1 MRHMKRY
8 TLIAFATIA
17 LVACEKNPEE
27 VKTQTKDYTVSGLV
41 EKGPFVSGSTL
52 NLQPLSEEYTPVGTN
67 FHTDITDNDGSFNL
81 GKISLEA
88 PYSTLS
94 ANGYF
99 FNEVTGELSK
109 GTLSLN
115 AMVDLSKKSTVNVNL
130 LTHLKYYRI
139 QHLLGEGKSFKD
151 ADKQA
156 QEELLTAFG
165 LQAFNSGDVSQYSIT
180 AGTDQAAALIAISS
194 LVLVNRTEA
203 QLTEYLSNLS
213 KEFGDN
219 GVFSS
224 GTKAKIAADMTALD
238 SKLDLIQDNIV
249 KRYKDLGKN
258 VTVKELYSYFDWD
271 GDGVADYASRPSFE
285 VIGQK
290 RTTSGKVLTFTTNQD
305 WSVAE
310 KPDWVNIEPTSGK
323 ASSQPQTIIVKGDN
337 PDLNAIGQ
345 NFSFSIA
352 YGGNK
357 KDIELVYY
365 PTRNH
370 NDKRLMLLF
379 SAGFNS
385 LSAYLKD
392 DIESLC
398 GGYVPSSDSEDD
410 VLLVFSRLTAGGND
424 YTTPTKPV
432 LFKVYENDEGEIVRE
447 ALKEWSESTVASSKE
462 TMQSVFS
469 YISEHFPD
477 YGYGMVFSSHG
488 TGWLPAGYYANPQEF
503 GDDYATSTGSGFNV
517 STKSVGQDRGPDGSI
532 TEMELK
538 EFAKGITVHLNYLI
552 FDAAYMAGVEAA
564 YELRNKCDFFAASAA
579 EILAEGLNYDLLSYR
594 LLCSKQ
600 ADIKGVCED
609 YYGYYSKQ
617 SGQMQSATITLVDCS
632 KLSYLESVCHRVFES
647 NGPAFNIASENGIQ
661 SFNRMP
667 QRPFFYDMADVFRT
681 ALGESSSDYSDVSA
695 AIADCIIYKANT
707 PAFMGK
713 AISTFCGLSMF
724 IPSLGRDYIRNYYNT
739 NISWCKDTEY
749 LDVQDPMHNPQYL
762 ILQYG
767 TTTKSSYTI
776 SDLLTE
782 NPFVAGEEVSVNG
795 ETYVLESFDEY
806 NGAVGVK
813 MPKAESYI
821 VSYPA
826 GKVTGAGHVA
836 RVKTTIE
843 ADQTT
848 EQGLY
853 FYGAL
858 APYESFNV
866 QNPGIVQMKPC
877 VAVIRITPNEY
888 ITDFEIGP
896 VSDNEYF
903 AGTAS
908 YVPNE
913 SDKFYFSD
921 LNPNIEFESGASQMI
936 HIQNDC
942 KTDYRYIVTFPQT
955 LSQGLKIKYTIV
967 QQDPETGTVI
977 ATTVNEKN
985 TTQISQ
991 LKAGTMIALSLP
1003 NK

>member
-1 MRHMKRY
+1 MKRI
-8 TLIAFATIA
+8 LFLAMALA

-27 VKTQTKDYTVSGLV
+27 VTTQTKDYSVSGLV

-52 NLQPLSEEYTPVGTN
+52 NLQPLSEEFTPVGTN

-88 PYSTLS
+88 PYATLS

-115 AMVDLSKKSTVNVNL
+115 AIVDLSNKSTVNVNL

-156 QEELLTAFG
+156 QEELFTAFG

-224 GTKAKIAADMTALD
+224 GTKDKIAADMTALD

-249 KRYKDLGKN
+249 KRYQDLGKN

-285 VIGQK
+285 VLGQK
-290 RTTSGKVLTFTTNQD
+290 RTTSGRVLTFTTNQD
-305 WSVAE
+305 WNVAE
-310 KPDWVNIEPTSGK
+310 KPDWVTIEPSTGK
-323 ASSQPQTIIVKGDN
+323 ASSQPQTITIEGIN
-337 PDLNAIGQ
+337 PDLEAIG
-345 NFSFSIA
+345 NSFTFSVT
-352 YGGNK
+352 YGNDV
-357 KDIELVYY
+357 KDIEFTYY
-365 PTRNH
+365 PSKNH
-370 NDKRLMLLF
+370 NGKRLMLLY

-385 LSAYLKD
+385 LSGYLKD

-398 GGYVPSSDSEDD
+398 GGYVPSSDAEDD
-410 VLLVFSRLTAGGND
+410 VLLVFRRLPASGID
-424 YTTPTKPV
+424 FSTPTKPV

-447 ALKEWSESTVASSKE
+447 TLKEWSESTVASSKE

-469 YISEHFPD
+469 YISEHFAD
-477 YGYGMVFSSHG
+477 YSYGMIFSSHG
-488 TGWLPAGYYANPQEF
+488 SGWLPAGYYANPQEF
-503 GDDYATSTGSGFNV
+503 GDDYATSTGGFNV
-517 STKSVGQDRGPDGSI
+517 STKSIGQDRGSDGSSI
-532 TEMELK
+532 EMELK
-538 EFAKGITVHLNYLI
+538 EFAEGITAHLDYLV
-552 FDAAYMAGVEAA
+552 FDAEYMAGIEVA
-564 YELRNKCDFFAASAA
+564 YELRNKCDYFAASAT

-594 LLCSKQ
+594 LLCSEQ

-609 YYGYYSKQ
+609 YYSYYAKQ

-632 KLSYLESVCHRVFES
+632 KLSYLESVCHRIFES

-661 SFNRMP
+661 SFNRMS
-667 QRPFFYDMADVFRT
+667 QRPFFYDMADVFRA
-681 ALGESSSDYSDVSA
+681 ALGESSTDYSDVSA
-695 AIADCIIYKANT
+695 AIADCIVYKANT

-724 IPSLGRDYIRNYYNT
+724 IPSLGRDYIKNYYNT
-739 NISWCKDTEY
+739 NISWCRNTEY
-749 LDVQDPMHNPQYL
+749 MDAQDPMHNPQYL
-762 ILQYG
+762 ILKYG
-767 TTTKSSYTI
+767 AETKSSYTI

-782 NPFVAGEEVSVNG
+782 NPFVVGEEVSVNG
-795 ETYVLESFDEY
+795 DTYVLESFDEY
-806 NGAVGVK
+806 NGAVGIKV
-813 MPKAESYI
+813 PKAESYI

-836 RVKTTIE
+836 RVRTTIE
-843 ADQTT
+843 ADQTN

-858 APYESFNV
+858 APYESFEV
-866 QNPGIVQMKPC
+866 QNPGVVTMKPC
-877 VAVIRITPNEY
+877 VVVLRIKPNEN

-896 VSDNEYF
+896 AAENEYF

-908 YVPNE
+908 FVPNE
-913 SDKFYFSD
+913 SDKYFFSD
-921 LNPNIEFESGASQMI
+921 LNPEIEFESGLSRMI
-936 HIQNDC
+936 RVHNDC

-955 LSQGLKIKYTIV
+955 LSQGLKLRYTIV
-967 QQDPETGTVI
+967 QKDPDTGDVI
-977 ATTVNEKN
+977 ATTVNEK
-985 TTQISQ
+985 TSSQISQ
-991 LKAGTMIALSLP
+991 LNAGTVIAMSLP
-1003 NK
+1003 NN